1 MLKGTEA
8 FNSSCTVFGG
18 GINCLSRSGSIKS
31 DPVDGRLGA
40 RALVPRWVLT
50 GPVSPTRCLGFTDI
64 TVGSVF
70 ARALTL

>member
-1 MLKGTEA
+1 MIEKVPAPSLVKPA
-8 FNSSCTVFGG
+8 
-18 GINCLSRSGSIKS
+18 ISRSGSIKS